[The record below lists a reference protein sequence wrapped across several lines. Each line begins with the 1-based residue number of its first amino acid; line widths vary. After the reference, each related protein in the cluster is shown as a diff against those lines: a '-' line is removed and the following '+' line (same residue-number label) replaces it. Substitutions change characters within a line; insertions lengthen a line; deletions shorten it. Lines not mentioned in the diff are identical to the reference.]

1 VAKDPYKVLGVP
13 RSASQDDLRKAYRK
27 LAKQFHPDVN
37 PGDDAAEENFKA
49 ITAAYDLLSDEKKRA
64 QFDAGA
70 IDASGQPRMD
80 RQFEWAFN
88 DQPPGGGGGGGPRNP
103 REFDDMGDIFSEF
116 FGGYRQAR
124 GRAGGGARR
133 EGADGRFSVK
143 GADVK
148 YTMDVDF
155 LEAANGA
162 TKRVTMHDGRVL
174 DVNIP
179 KGLKDGQTIRLRGQG
194 LSGVLGGEAGDALV
208 EIAIK
213 PHPTFKREADNT
225 IRVDVPISLR
235 EAVNGGSIEVPTIS
249 GTVMVNVPKHSNT
262 GRVLRLKGKGID
274 GADQLITLKVAL
286 PKTIDRELEQF
297 VARWTFADYDPRK
310 S

>member
-1 VAKDPYKVLGVP
+1 MAKDPYKVLGVQ
-13 RSASQDDLRKAYRK
+13 RTATQDELRKAYRK
-27 LAKQFHPDVN
+27 LAKQYHPDVN
-37 PGDDAAEENFKA
+37 PDDKAAEENFKA
-49 ITAAYDLLSDEKKRA
+49 VTAAYDLLSDEKKRA

-88 DQPPGGGGGGGPRNP
+88 DQPQGGGPGGPRNP
-103 REFDDMGDIFSEF
+103 REFEDMGDIFSEF

-124 GRAGGGARR
+124 GRAGTGARR
-133 EGADGRFSVK
+133 EGFSVK

-155 LEAANGA
+155 LDAANGA

-208 EIAIK
+208 EVTVK
-213 PHPTFKREADNT
+213 PHPTFKRDADNT

-235 EAVNGGSIEVPTIS
+235 EAVNGGSIEVPTIT
-249 GTVMVNVPKHSNT
+249 GPVVVNVPKQSNT

>member
-1 VAKDPYKVLGVP
+1 MAKDPYQVLGVQ
-13 RSASQDDLRKAYRK
+13 RTVTQEELRKAYRK
-27 LAKQFHPDVN
+27 LAKQYHPDVN
-37 PGDDAAEENFKA
+37 PGDKAAEENFKA
-49 ITAAYDLLSDEKKRA
+49 VTAAYDLLSDEKKRA

-88 DQPPGGGGGGGPRNP
+88 DHPQSGGAGPRNA
-103 REFDDMGDIFSEF
+103 REFEDMGDIFSEF

-124 GRAGGGARR
+124 GRAGARR
-133 EGADGRFSVK
+133 EGFSVK

-155 LEAANGA
+155 LDAANGT
-162 TKRVTMHDGRVL
+162 TKRVTVHDGRVL

-194 LSGVLGGEAGDALV
+194 LPGAMGGEAGDALV
-208 EIAIK
+208 EVTVK
-213 PHPTFKREADNT
+213 PSAMFKRDADNT

-235 EAVNGGSIEVPTIS
+235 EAVNGGAIEVPTIS
-249 GTVMVNVPKHSNT
+249 GPVVVNVPKQSNT

-274 GADQLITLKVAL
+274 GADQLITLKVTL